1 VTVVFIKFK
10 EPELPK
16 SLVVKQTSGGAVS
29 CAFCLASGE
38 VMEMNF

>member
-1 VTVVFIKFK
+1 MTVVFIKFK

-16 SLVVKQTSGGAVS
+16 SLVKQTSGGAVS

-38 VMEMNF
+38 VVEMNF